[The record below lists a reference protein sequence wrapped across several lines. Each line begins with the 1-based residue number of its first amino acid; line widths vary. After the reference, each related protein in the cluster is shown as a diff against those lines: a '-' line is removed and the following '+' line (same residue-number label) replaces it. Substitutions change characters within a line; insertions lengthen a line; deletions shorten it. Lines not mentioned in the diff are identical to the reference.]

1 MHEVIG
7 LNEIKSQVRDVLD
20 FIHDTSL
27 SASSLYLS
35 DVQHVADFILR
46 PFRSKSLA
54 FC

>member
-1 MHEVIG
+1 MHEFIG
-7 LNEIKSQVRDVLD
+7 LNEMSQVRDVRD

-27 SASSLYLS
+27 SVSS

-46 PFRSKSLA
+46 PFHSKSLA